1 MTSRKEHSP
10 RPHIGQHVRR
20 QGETG
25 RTPSWKRR
33 ETLSLGGTRRAFLPH
48 PCQDDPRKMPE
59 AVVAKARG
67 RTGMESDSDLLQTA
81 PANLTLSDYFPDWLS
96 SQNSLA
102 DARTERFRLPSATR
116 ADR

>member
-33 ETLSLGGTRRAFLPH
+33 ETLSLEGTRRAFLPH
-48 PCQDDPRKMPE
+48 PCQDDPRNMPE
-59 AVVAKARG
+59 AVVAKASG
-67 RTGMESDSDLLQTA
+67 RTGIESDSDLIQTA
-81 PANLTLSDYFPDWLS
+81 PANLTLAHYFPDWLF
-96 SQNSLA
+96 SQNSIA
-102 DARTERFRLPSATR
+102 DAHCYGFPIPSTT
-116 ADR
+116 